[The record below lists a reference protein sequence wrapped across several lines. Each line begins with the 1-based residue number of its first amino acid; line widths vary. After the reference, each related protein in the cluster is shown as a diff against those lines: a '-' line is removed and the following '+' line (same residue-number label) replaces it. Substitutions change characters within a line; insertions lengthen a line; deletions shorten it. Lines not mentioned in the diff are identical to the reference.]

1 MRLGKESLRYF
12 IQFVGIV
19 FLCLAITACPPV
31 TKKPVAK
38 KPKPRQE
45 QVHEKPKEVTRPAAP
60 SPTQAMTLQRKAS
73 ARLVEKGVLELNS
86 KNYEQAA
93 QIFQDAVN
101 VDASNGMAYY
111 YLAMTDAHL
120 SQPDTALGL
129 LDKAESLLRN
139 DQYWMGK
146 IEELRAS
153 IAGEKTP
160 AVQPPAVF
168 DQY

>member
-1 MRLGKESLRYF
+1 
-12 IQFVGIV
+12 VGLV
-19 FLCLAITACPPV
+19 LLCLAITACPPV

-38 KPKPRQE
+38 KPRPRQE
-45 QVHEKPKEVTRPAAP
+45 EVREKPKEVTRPASP
-60 SPTQAMTLQRKAS
+60 SPAQAMTPQRKAS
-73 ARLVEKGVLELNS
+73 ARLVEKGVLEFNS
-86 KNYEQAA
+86 RNYEQAA

-111 YLAMTDAHL
+111 YLAMTDASL
-120 SQPDTALGL
+120 GQPDTALGL
-129 LDKAESLLRN
+129 LDKAESLLRD

-153 IAGEKTP
+153 LSGEKTP
-160 AVQPPAVF
+160 AIKPPPVF